1 MKNDNFIVKLQKPER
16 PFTKV
21 YEDFLDNELLTCE
34 ERMIFI
40 VLRSFVSYAHD
51 EGGAVY
57 PSMATI
63 CRRSGMAEKRAKKTI
78 DKLIKKG
85 LVTRQRRGRTLSNVY
100 TLADRPEIWNTGNAE
115 GMKQEA
121 EKSEIQRYIEA
132 LEAAGYT
139 VIEKEKGL
147 PSSGIE
153 KSPNNNDTYKP
164 SICLSDS
171 NTDSENVQYQ
181 NKCSHTSK
189 GSIEEVYT
197 LENLKAYFEY
207 RTIQADEETKA
218 AIFNIIHNVLNT
230 SREKVKVCGELRPA
244 AVVKSRIMK
253 LSGQDIQ
260 YVIEK
265 YIEYG
270 RTGRK
275 IKNPEAFILTQ
286 LFKAKE
292 QAELETQNE
301 LNVDGY

>member
-16 PFTKV
+16 KFSKT
-21 YEDFLDNELLTCE
+21 YEDFLENTILSCE
-34 ERMIFI
+34 ERMVFI
-40 VLRSFVSYAHD
+40 VLRSFVDFSHD
-51 EGGAVY
+51 EAGTVY
-57 PSMATI
+57 PSMTTI

-78 DKLIKKG
+78 DKLIEKG

-115 GMKQEA
+115 EMKQEA
-121 EKSEIQRYIEA
+121 EKTDLQRHIEA

-139 VIEKEKGL
+139 VTKTEKGL
-147 PSSGIE
+147 SHVPPE
-153 KSPNNNDTYKP
+153 ESPNNNDILNP

-171 NTDSENVQYQ
+171 NTDSAKGQLQ
-181 NKCSHTSK
+181 NECSRTSK

-207 RTIQADEETKA
+207 RSIRADDATKE
-218 AIFNIIHNVLNT
+218 AIFNIIHNVLTT
-230 SREKVKVCGELRPA
+230 SKEKVKVCGELRPA
-244 AVVKSRIMK
+244 AVVKNRIMK

-275 IKNPEAFILTQ
+275 INNPEAFILTQ

-292 QAELETQNE
+292 QAELETQND

>member
-16 PFTKV
+16 KFSKT
-21 YEDFLDNELLTCE
+21 YEDFLENTILSCE
-34 ERMIFI
+34 ERMVFI
-40 VLRSFVSYAHD
+40 VLRSFVDYAHD
-51 EGGAVY
+51 EAGTVY
-57 PSMATI
+57 PTVETI
-63 CRRSGMAEKRAKKTI
+63 CRCSGLSRPRAIRTINKLVSKGIVQKT
-78 DKLIKKG
+78 
-85 LVTRQRRGRTLSNVY
+85 RRGLTKSNVY
-100 TLADRPEIWNTGNAE
+100 TLVDRPDIWKAE
-115 GMKQEA
+115 SVEDMRQEA
-121 EKSEIQRYIEA
+121 EKSDIQKHIEA

-139 VIEKEKGL
+139 VTKTEKGL
-147 PSSGIE
+147 SPSDVE
-153 KSPNNNDTYKP
+153 KSPNSNDIYNP

-207 RTIQADEETKA
+207 RSIQADEDTKA

-292 QAELETQNE
+292 QAELETQND